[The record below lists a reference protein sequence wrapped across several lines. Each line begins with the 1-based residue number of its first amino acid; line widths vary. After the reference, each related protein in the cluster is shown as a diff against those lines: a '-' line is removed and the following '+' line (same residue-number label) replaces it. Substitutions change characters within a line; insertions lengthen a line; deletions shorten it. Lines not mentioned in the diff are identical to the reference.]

1 MHISLKQ
8 WFETMSLSVSRMLRA
23 PGRGIYIYVLPLCGF
38 ETRPGY
44 KWSMRWYL
52 YEESIIICIYCC
64 KPGTVLRVRIK
75 IYYVILLLLQWVW
88 DESIY
93 SLPPRL
99 YKSYRL
105 LHFMPTDTPFLTVA
119 TPTRKS
125 VYDSG
130 WGSDTT
136 SLRSAVKM
144 ILFLGS
150 MSSHTS
156 SSCGSEWGYHTMTID
171 VYTHAWVW

>member
-1 MHISLKQ
+1 M
-8 WFETMSLSVSRMLRA
+8 
-23 PGRGIYIYVLPLCGF
+23 LCGF

-44 KWSMRWYL
+44 EKGSLGWYL
-52 YEESIIICIYCC
+52 YEESNIVCIYCC
-64 KPGTVLRVRIK
+64 KPDSIPRVRICYIMICYK
-75 IYYVILLLLQWVW
+75 ICYIILLLQWVW

-99 YKSYRL
+99 YKSSRL
-105 LHFMPTDTPFLTVA
+105 FHCMPTDTPFLTVA

-136 SLRSAVKM
+136 SLSSTVKM
-144 ILFLGS
+144 ILSLGS

-156 SSCGSEWGYHTMTID
+156 SSCGREWGYHTMTID
-171 VYTHAWVW
+171 VYTHAWVWQRWER